1 MDSSRK
7 SNKEAL
13 RMLWIKL
20 GQVIMDNK
28 SLSIQN
34 LRAATGYDL
43 KAKLQQKWLLS
54 SLKVI

>member
-1 MDSSRK
+1 
-7 SNKEAL
+7 
-13 RMLWIKL
+13 MLWIKS

-34 LRAATGYDL
+34 LRAATGNDL
-43 KAKLQQKWLLS
+43 NAKLQQKWLLS